1 MRLIPLTICSVVMV
15 ALLAGCPMVSDDTTA
30 PSLTI
35 GAPSVAATQ
44 QGPVTFRISYI
55 GATGITLQ
63 AGDVSINGTGSAT
76 ARVASVS
83 TTGGNQRNVT
93 LDTISGDGTLT
104 ITIAAGT
111 ATDDAGNLAAAAGP
125 SAEVVVDNTNPTVSI
140 GEPSAALTN
149 TGPIDYPISY
159 DGAES
164 ISLSQDSVLL
174 NGTGTVA
181 ATLADV
187 ESTGDAER
195 TVSFSSLSGDG
206 TIGFTIAEG
215 TATDAA
221 GNRAPEAGPS
231 STVVV
236 DNTPPNLTISAP
248 STTNTNVGPI
258 TYRVTYEGADA
269 ITLSDADVL
278 IDGTG
283 LVVVNVES
291 VVETSENVWTITL
304 ANLAG
309 NGTAGISI
317 AEGTATDAAG
327 NRAGAAGPS
336 ETVDVDNIAPTV
348 TIGEPSVAAT
358 SEGPVVFT
366 ITYEGA
372 DTVTLSEEDITVS
385 ATGTAMAQV
394 SDVTET
400 DAGTWNVTLG
410 SVIGNGTF
418 TIALAAGTATD
429 QAGNE
434 APTAGPSSAV
444 EVNNTAPTLLISE
457 PSAANTFSESI
468 TYTVTYADAETITL
482 AAEDVTLNSEDGVT
496 ATIAISGTGA
506 TERTITLSDFT
517 GTGAIGISIGEDT
530 AQNNAAVSAPAAGP
544 SATFQVNPL
553 LKPGAGFSEATP
565 QPDPIGDPGAPG
577 IDAKAIARWD
587 VVPYQT
593 FDGYFEIGVVAFH
606 INDIDRVEFSVDG
619 GPWVAVREMTL
630 NPRTDVVEYWVGL
643 DARDFED
650 GPIEVRAVA
659 YPVVGEARVLGSEIT
674 SDESVVRGEHAIFLS
689 TNANNTLLEIG
700 MYVSPTGD
708 DDSGDGSEG
717 APFASMMRAAREI
730 QNVSTSD
737 NADGGMIYLLPGEH
751 RLGTYDFSLRT
762 ITESRWLTIQRAPG
776 VSREE
781 VTIVGRSGDALR
793 TRLVKLESLNV
804 IPENEFSQ
812 SVLKSNGPL
821 EDYYWVNNCMFV
833 GPGRSVDSTWT
844 SGLTDVYVTNCSIT
858 QSRDGIPGA
867 INRNVQVFDIGSDA
881 FTGTELVVNS
891 SADGLNAGGTTFH
904 ADVLQFHSGGAAL
917 ENRIAYGV
925 TARSG
930 GGQGFFAG
938 DNIPITDIAFINCD
952 ISNQEGVGTVALAF
966 QFMGPTEHLYVRNS
980 IFPGRASW
988 RTDASFSAHNV
999 VVENTVFSYE
1009 GDMISPGSVFG
1020 VIYR

>member
-1 MRLIPLTICSVVMV
+1 
-15 ALLAGCPMVSDDTTA
+15 MVSDDTTA
-30 PSLTI
+30 PTLTI

-63 AGDVSINGTGSAT
+63 VGDVSINGTGSAT

-83 TTGGNQRNVT
+83 TTGGNQRNIT

-159 DGAES
+159 DGAET

-236 DNTPPNLTISAP
+236 DNTPPTLTISAP

-327 NRAGAAGPS
+327 NRAGVAGPS

-372 DTVTLSEEDITVS
+372 DTVTLSEEDITLS
-385 ATGTAMAQV
+385 TTGTAMAQV
-394 SDVTET
+394 SDVTES
-400 DAGTWNVTLG
+400 DSGTWNVTLG

-482 AAEDVTLNSEDGVT
+482 AAEDVTLNSDDGVT
-496 ATIAISGTGA
+496 ATITISGTGA
-506 TERTITLSDFT
+506 TERAITLSDFT

-530 AQNNAAVSAPAAGP
+530 AQNNAAVPAPAAGP

-553 LKPGAGFSEATP
+553 LRPGAGFSEATP

-659 YPVVGEARVLGSEIT
+659 YPTVGVPRVLGSEMT
-674 SDESVVRGEHAIFLS
+674 AAESIEKGESALLLN
-689 TNANNTLLEIG
+689 TNAGGTLPEIE
-700 MYVSPTGD
+700 MYVSNAGD
-708 DDSGDGSEG
+708 DANDGSEG
-717 APFASMMRAAREI
+717 APLLSILTAARRI
-730 QNVSTSD
+730 QTNSPADS
-737 NADGGMIYLLPGEH
+737 ADGGKIYLAAGEYRLPTNGSA
-751 RLGTYDFSLRT
+751 GSI
-762 ITESRWLTIQRAPG
+762 ITERRWLTIQPWPG
-776 VSREE
+776 VPKED
-781 VTIVGRSGDALR
+781 VHIVATGPDGLR
-793 TRLVKLESLNV
+793 TKLVHLQSLTLSPAV
-804 IPENEFSQ
+804 GSDQDIL
-812 SVLKSNGPL
+812 VSNGPL
-821 EDYYWVNNCMFV
+821 EDYYWVDGCDLV
-833 GPGRSVDSTWT
+833 GPGRAVDSFWANGL
-844 SGLTDVYVTNCSIT
+844 SGLYNTDCRVSQC
-858 QSRDGIPGA
+858 RDGLSGRIV
-867 INRNVQVFDIGSDA
+867 RNAQIEDIGSDA
-881 FTGTELVVNS
+881 LSGSGLAVNCSVTDIDSSGTN
-891 SADGLNAGGTTFH
+891 FH
-904 ADVLQFHSGGAAL
+904 ADVLQFFGQPL
-917 ENRIAYGV
+917 QNVIAFNV
-925 TARSG
+925 TAQVSNA
-930 GGQGFFAG
+930 QGFFSG
-938 DNIPITDIAFINCD
+938 NNVRIVDIAFVSCNLD
-952 ISNQEGVGTVALAF
+952 NQVEPNVGRVF
-966 QFMGPTEHLYVRNS
+966 QFGGPTEHLYVRDC
-980 IFPGRASW
+980 IFNGPAIW
-988 RTDASFSAHNV
+988 RIDQSFSAINV
-999 VVENTVFSYE
+999 VVENTTFAPLPTPAVVE
-1009 GDMISPGSVFG
+1009 GVVYINIP
-1020 VIYR
+1020 RE